1 MKLLLLGPSGVGK
14 STIATGLGQ
23 TLGLE
28 VLEIDDE
35 TERLNGGVWPE
46 SEDIIDDLFARIV
59 KDFLKTDAK
68 SILFVTSYL
77 STEEIVAFYA
87 QGFVI
92 IELQAS
98 LPELV
103 NRKRQRGDALDN
115 ERITRNYGIY
125 KGIIADPSVQSRL
138 RLAVD
143 TTQHLPTEVEQL
155 IVATLNA
162 GKGNS

>member
-14 STIATGLGQ
+14 STIATSLGQ

-46 SEDIIDDLFARIV
+46 SEEVIDRLFERTV
-59 KDFLKTDAK
+59 KDFLKTDAE

-77 STEEIVAFYA
+77 STEEIAAFYA
-87 QGFVI
+87 QGFVM
-92 IELQAS
+92 IELHAS

-103 NRKRQRGDALDN
+103 NRKRQRGDLLDS
-115 ERITRNYGIY
+115 ERSHRNYGIY
-125 KGIIADPSVQSRL
+125 KGIIADPSVQSML

-143 TTQHLPTEVEQL
+143 TTHRSPTEVEQL
-155 IVATLNA
+155 IIATLNA
-162 GKGNS
+162 GQGDS